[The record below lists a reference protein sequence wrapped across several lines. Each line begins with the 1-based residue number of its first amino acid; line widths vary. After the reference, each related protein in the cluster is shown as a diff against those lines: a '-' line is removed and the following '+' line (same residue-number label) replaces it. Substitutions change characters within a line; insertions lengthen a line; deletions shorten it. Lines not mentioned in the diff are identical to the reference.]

1 MKKNWKLIVIL
12 AVVAV
17 AGLSVVAVASGAA
30 KVKNP
35 FHGRAACGTLM
46 SNPKAVAAMRTLRD
60 EHRREMQEWYKKFGT
75 APASAE
81 AKAAL
86 KTLRQEHWND
96 MKALFDKSG
105 IKVPKGV
112 GPGICGGQ
120 GGVMGGGGM
129 MGNGGNGPCGGS
141 GGGAGCAGPGS
152 GSGDQGTGYG
162 GGMMGG
168 GSY

>member
-1 MKKNWKLIVIL
+1 VKKNWKPIVIL
-12 AVVAV
+12 AAVAV
-17 AGLSVVAVASGAA
+17 VGLSVVAVASGAA

-35 FHGRAACGTLM
+35 FRDRAACGKLM
-46 SNPKAVAAMRTLRD
+46 SNPKAAAAMQALRD
-60 EHRREMQEWYKKFGT
+60 EHRQEMQEWYKKFGT

-86 KTLRQEHWND
+86 MTLRKDHWND
-96 MKALFDKSG
+96 MKTLFDKLG

-120 GGVMGGGGM
+120 GGM
-129 MGNGGNGPCGGS
+129 MGDGGNGSCGGA
-141 GGGAGCAGPGS
+141 GAGCAGPGP
-152 GSGDQGTGYG
+152 GNGDLGAGYG